1 MKIKCDVAYL
11 KKVLV
16 LQILFFS
23 LLFIS
28 LTNGQTP
35 DNILAFLIATIGI
48 LFSLF
53 QYWKK
58 TTYKFAITDDFIET
72 NMLFTKHLDVRI
84 PISKIQG
91 ISTQEGIVEAILNV
105 GQIKISTASSNN
117 DHQEIIWPHLS
128 NHEEIAKKLQ
138 QLMSK

>member
-1 MKIKCDVAYL
+1 MKIKCDASYL

-28 LTNGQTP
+28 LTNEHTN
-35 DNILAFLIATIGI
+35 DYIFAFLIAIIGI

-58 TTYKFAITDDFIET
+58 TTYKFTITDDFIET

-91 ISTQEGIVEAILNV
+91 ISTQEGILEAILNV
-105 GQIKISTASSNN
+105 GQIKISTASFNN

-128 NHEEIAKKLQ
+128 NHEAIAKKLQ